1 MATRTGLEYGL
12 GRPFGCAIIRRAD
25 GATTPGMRIA
35 VNRAAIG
42 DIPRGPSLRNTRAA
56 VINAAQIP
64 TADGIRVHIV
74 NRFDEPLSATL
85 GLETTRANLPIT
97 AGNPG
102 QPSTRTTGQLWP
114 VYG

>member
-12 GRPFGCAIIRRAD
+12 DTPFGAKIQRKASAAAPIAGVQNWHGLGSD
-25 GATTPGMRIA
+25 RIA
-35 VNRAAIG
+35 VLNAI
-42 DIPRGPSLRNTRAA
+42 
-56 VINAAQIP
+56 QIP
-64 TADGIRVHIV
+64 TADGIRVHV
-74 NRFDEPLSATL
+74 VSRFDEPLSATL
-85 GLETTRANLPIT
+85 GLETIRANLPIT

>member
-1 MATRTGLEYGL
+1 MTTRTGLEYGL
-12 GRPFGCAIIRRAD
+12 GKPFGCAILRNAD
-25 GATTPGMRIA
+25 GATTPGMRI
-35 VNRAAIG
+35 VVDRSAIG
-42 DIPRGPSLRNTRAA
+42 DIPAAKDPANNRYATGAANMTTISLALRGAGVS
-56 VINAAQIP
+56 
-64 TADGIRVHIV
+64 
-74 NRFDEPLSATL
+74 RFDEPLSATL